1 MADERTGRAA
11 RGGMAGLA
19 CLAMAAAGPAMG
31 QGLSI
36 GMAGAVTSAD
46 PHFHNA
52 SPNNS
57 LAMQVF
63 DRLVER
69 RADGAL
75 APGLA
80 ESWRPV
86 SDTIWEFR
94 LRPGVTWHDGRP
106 LSVEDIAFSF
116 TRARHVPNSPGGFG
130 GFLRSIAGVTAVDAT
145 TLRIETRGPAPG
157 LPGDLVNVAI
167 IARHAAEDAST
178 ADFNAGRAAI
188 GTGAFRLR
196 SFRPG
201 DRIELERNPAWW
213 GPPLAWEAASYR
225 MMPNPAGRT
234 AALLSGDVDMI
245 EMPGASDLPRLRAA
259 AQVTLVEAPGLRV
272 IYLAP
277 QHGDAVPG
285 AFATAADGGA
295 LPGNPLA
302 RREVRQALS
311 LAINRAG
318 LAERVLEGTAV
329 PSVQILPQGTFSA
342 LPGLEAGAAAPDRA
356 RALLAQAGYPGGF
369 RLTLHVPTDR
379 YPGATSVAQA
389 VAQMWTRIG
398 VRTSV
403 ASLPWSA
410 YATQRGS
417 FAMHVVGLGNATFDA
432 SSMLVNV
439 LGTPDAAR
447 GIGAG
452 NTTGYSNSALDALV
466 ARAAG
471 TFDDAQREEMLREAT
486 RMAMEDGAII
496 PLYHQTNSWALRR
509 GLTYA
514 PRLDERTLAKDVRR
528 AAP

>member
-1 MADERTGRAA
+1 MGVAGRRALRLAGFMA
-11 RGGMAGLA
+11 L
-19 CLAMAAAGPAMG
+19 AAAPLQA
-31 QGLSI
+31 QTLTI
-36 GMAGAVTSAD
+36 GMAGAITSAD

-57 LAMQVF
+57 IAMQVF

-69 RADGAL
+69 AAGGAL

-86 SDTIWEFR
+86 SDTAWEFR
-94 LRPGVTWHDGRP
+94 LRPGVTWHDGTP
-106 LSVEDIAFSF
+106 LTADDIAFSV
-116 TRARHVPNSPGGFG
+116 TRARNVPNSPSGFG
-130 GFLRSIAGVTAVDAT
+130 GFLRAIASVSGVDAT

-167 IARHAAEDAST
+167 ISRHAGEGAST
-178 ADFNAGRAAI
+178 ADYNAGRAAI

-196 SFRPG
+196 AFRAG
-201 DRIELERNPAWW
+201 DRVELERNPAWW
-213 GPPLAWEAASYR
+213 GAAMPWEAASYR

-245 EMPGASDLPRLRAA
+245 EMPAASDLPRLRGTAGIT
-259 AQVTLVEAPGLRV
+259 VVSAPGLRV

-277 QHGDAVPG
+277 EHGTATPAPFV
-285 AFATAADGGA
+285 TAADGGA
-295 LPGNPLA
+295 LPANPLA

-318 LAERVLEGTAV
+318 LAQRVLEGTAV
-329 PSVQILPQGTFSA
+329 ATTQILPPGTFSA
-342 LPGLEAGAAAPDRA
+342 LPSIVAGDAEPDRA
-356 RALLAQAGYPGGF
+356 RALLASAGYPSGF

-379 YPGATSVAQA
+379 YPGAPAVAQA

-403 ASLPWSA
+403 VSMPWTA
-410 YATQRGS
+410 YAAQRGN

-432 SSMLVNV
+432 TSMLVNV
-439 LGTPDAAR
+439 LGTPDPAR
-447 GIGAG
+447 NIGGG
-452 NTTGYSNSALDALV
+452 NTSSYTNPAMDALV
-466 ARAAG
+466 ERAAG
-471 TFDDAQREEMLREAT
+471 TFDDAAREAMLREAT
-486 RMAMEDGAII
+486 RLAMEDGAII

-509 GLTYA
+509 GLAYE
-514 PRLDERTLAKDVRR
+514 PRLDERTLAKDVGRT
-528 AAP
+528 AP